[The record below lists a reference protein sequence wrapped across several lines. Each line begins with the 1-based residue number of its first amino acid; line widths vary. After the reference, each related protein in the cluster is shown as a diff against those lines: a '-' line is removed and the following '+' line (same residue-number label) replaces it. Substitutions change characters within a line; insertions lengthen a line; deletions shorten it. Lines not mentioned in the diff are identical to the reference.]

1 MTRNVFFGLV
11 LTATTFASATFAADT
26 YELKYKL
33 AEGDVLRSKV
43 THLVNVTTKIQG
55 NSQTAQSRTVSTKN
69 WKVEKIDDE
78 GNITLVHSIEDLQLW
93 NKVTDRPEQVYDSTS
108 PEPPSPIFQRAA
120 QSVGVPL
127 SRFTISKNGFL
138 VEREELQ
145 ESAHAPFNQVTVV
158 LPAEPVEIGAKWD
171 SPTDV
176 QIRTSKQQLKKV
188 KTRQLFT
195 LESVVNGV
203 ATIDMKT
210 QILTPIENPEI
221 KVELIQQLANGKVK
235 FDIDAG
241 RVMRQDLDMDET
253 VIGFQGE
260 ASMMKFRGRMQEEL
274 LTEPLQ
280 AAVAPTPPKPE
291 FERTAE
297 APTPAKRPEEATE
310 VE

>member
-1 MTRNVFFGLV
+1 MTRNGFFGLI
-11 LTATTFASATFAADT
+11 LTAALFVSAAAAGET
-26 YELKYKL
+26 YELKYKF

-55 NSQTAQSRTVSTKN
+55 NQQTAQSRTASTKN
-69 WKVEKIDDE
+69 WKVEKIDDD
-78 GNITLVHSIEDLQLW
+78 GNITLVHSIEDLNMW
-93 NKVTDRPEQVYDSTS
+93 NKVTDRPEQVFDSTS
-108 PEPPSPIFQRAA
+108 PEPPAPIFERAA
-120 QSVGVPL
+120 KSVGVPL

-138 VEREELQ
+138 QDREELM

-195 LESVVNGV
+195 LESVSNGV

-210 QILTPIENPEI
+210 QILTPVENPEI
-221 KVELIQQLANGKVK
+221 KVELIQQLANGKIK
-235 FDIDAG
+235 FDINAG
-241 RVMRQDLDMDET
+241 RIIRQDLDMDET

-260 ASMMKFRGRMQEEL
+260 ASMMKFLGRMQEEL

-280 AAVAPTPPKPE
+280 TATAPTPAKE
-291 FERTAE
+291 KVRTAGV
-297 APTPAKRPEEATE
+297 PTPAKRPEDETE
-310 VE
+310 TE